1 MCEDPGVSHS
11 RLEDEAREL
20 RARTQVPVAQMI
32 GAPVSPPPQ
41 ERAGAGHFV
50 RSAGV
55 DLNKSP
61 RNSPYGG

>member
-1 MCEDPGVSHS
+1 MCEDPGSIS
-11 RLEDEAREL
+11 RLEEEAREL
-20 RARTQVPVAQMI
+20 RARTQIPVAQMI

-41 ERAGAGHFV
+41 GAGHIV
-50 RSAGV
+50 RWAGV